1 MGGKFQIFHQK
12 IFIKTKWT
20 GIHPGKTNILH
31 LKVDPWKRRCL
42 LVIII
47 FGFHVNFQGWWVGPP
62 GRSAVSLSMAEPQ
75 HPMAG
80 YAGKG
85 NKKRTFSYHQK
96 KSLRI
101 KSLQSSEKVF
111 PPGKSQKSV
120 IEKSFEKTL
129 WGATL
134 RMSSLCKARL
144 HSKSQHMLFATCYIV
159 VSCCFFEKSQLC
171 SY

>member
-1 MGGKFQIFHQK
+1 MWVANSRFFVKK
-12 IFIKTKWT
+12 SSLTKWT

-31 LKVDPWKRRCL
+31 LKMDPWKRRCL

-47 FGFHVNFQGWWVGPP
+47 FGFDVNFQGWWVGPP

-80 YAGKG
+80 YSGKG
-85 NKKRTFSYHQK
+85 NKKKDLHFHQK

-101 KSLQSSEKVF
+101 TCSQSPQKVF
-111 PPGKSQKSV
+111 PPEKKKLL
-120 IEKSFEKTL
+120 EKSFEKTF
-129 WGATL
+129 WDATL
-134 RMSSLCKARL
+134 LMSSLCKARL
-144 HSKSQHMLFATCYIV
+144 HSKSQHMLCAGFV
-159 VSCCFFEKSQLC
+159 LFFWEVTAI